1 MNNICN
7 IFNPLDKSNGN
18 FLLFSQYVEDL
29 SKSVVDSTY
38 RVRPSRFFCMNL
50 DNTVINNAK
59 NLTALTE
66 GDAST
71 TPFNNVNRYLP
82 GFFQN
87 NFENAVSSL
96 RSGKVTGLTPLTVT
110 PFNYSVGLVE
120 KLMQLTNSGD
130 DIGLQTYVKYV
141 GNIDA
146 TSWEDGFADII
157 LSIGSGSPIPSVE
170 LNSNLIVTPASGSTP
185 ATYKTYRQFVDEW
198 CGEQQ
203 YSNTEGQTS
212 GTYYING
219 WVNDD
224 NLPVSGKVRA
234 TNTIGYPGATDHFS
248 SSLSVFEGTNGV
260 LSFTYPGMPEYP
272 DTPITSFVFNTILLT
287 YDIEVNNSTVYR
299 DVPLGIYFT
308 GDVTTVDSTT
318 NINNP
323 VTIYNSS
330 DTAYGAGS
338 GWSLRI
344 CTRFSAIPYGNLKV
358 EEISLE
364 QGAIPASISRIISAA
379 AETIKEIRSFTDETI
394 YNSQGFR
401 DLTNLIKDGKINVP
415 YIREVNGTK
424 YWFVNGRN
432 TEVPVYPPSTTS

>member
-50 DNTVINNAK
+50 DNNVINNAK
-59 NLTALTE
+59 DLTTLTA

-71 TPFNNVNRYLP
+71 TPFNNVNQYLP

-87 NFENAVSSL
+87 NFENAVACIRKTSTTATA
-96 RSGKVTGLTPLTVT
+96 VNVT

-120 KLMQLTNSGD
+120 KLMQLTKTVND
-130 DIGLQTYVKYV
+130 EIDLQEYVKYV

-157 LSIGSGSPIPSVE
+157 LSIGSGSPIPAVG
-170 LNSNLIVTPASGSTP
+170 LNSALQVTPATTPVSYISYSQFVSSWSGS
-185 ATYKTYRQFVDEW
+185 KE
-198 CGEQQ
+198 

-219 WVNDD
+219 WTNDD
-224 NLPVSGKVRA
+224 TLPVSGKVRS
-234 TNTIGYPGATDHFS
+234 TNTIGYPGEGSTVSNTGFS
-248 SSLSVFEGTNGV
+248 SNASVFEGANGV
-260 LSFTYPGMPEYP
+260 LSFTYP
-272 DTPITSFVFNTILLT
+272 DTPITSFTFNTILLT
-287 YDIEVNNSTVYR
+287 YDVEVNNSTVYR

-323 VTIYNSS
+323 VTIFNSS

-344 CTRFSAIPYGNLKV
+344 CTRFSAVPYGNLKV